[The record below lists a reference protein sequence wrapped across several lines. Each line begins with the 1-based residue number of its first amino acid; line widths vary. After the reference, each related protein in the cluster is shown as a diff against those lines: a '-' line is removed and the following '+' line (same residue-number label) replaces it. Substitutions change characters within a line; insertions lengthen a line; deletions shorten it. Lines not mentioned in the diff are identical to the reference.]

1 MCFHFSSI
9 GFVKEELDVQLDSE
23 GRVVV
28 SGQRPTMDGR
38 WSRFRK
44 EFRVPEN
51 CVLDKISAKFE
62 NGLLH
67 LVFPKS
73 ITKLSRPDDGSI
85 RKQGGEEETEK
96 VGKQE
101 KDQVKEDKPGDGEK
115 KAAARAA
122 SRGVGLRLR
131 KMKLEMGGQERELRD
146 TRKGL
151 MLALAVAA
159 VVSVGVGLYLNHK
172 LTSAHTINI
181 SMLIF

>member
-9 GFVKEELDVQLDSE
+9 GFVKEELNVQLDSD

-73 ITKLSRPDDGSI
+73 ITKPSPQDDGSI
-85 RKQGGEEETEK
+85 RKQGREEEK

-101 KDQVKEDKPGDGEK
+101 KDQVKEDKPRDGEK
-115 KAAARAA
+115 KAAGRG
-122 SRGVGLRLR
+122 GVGLRLR
-131 KMKLEMGGQERELRD
+131 QMKLEMGRLERELRD
-146 TRKGL
+146 TRNCRLWLWLLWFQWGWDC
-151 MLALAVAA
+151 
-159 VVSVGVGLYLNHK
+159 
-172 LTSAHTINI
+172 I
-181 SMLIF
+181 

>member
-9 GFVKEELDVQLDSE
+9 GFVKEELNVQLDSD

-28 SGQRPTMDGR
+28 SGQLPTMDGR

-44 EFRVPEN
+44 EFQVPEN

-73 ITKLSRPDDGSI
+73 ITKPSPQDDGSI
-85 RKQGGEEETEK
+85 RKQGGEEEEKEK

-131 KMKLEMGGQERELRD
+131 KMKLEMGRLERELRD

-172 LTSAHTINI
+172 LTSAHTNTGII
-181 SMLIF
+181 CS

>member
-9 GFVKEELDVQLDSE
+9 GFVKEELNVQLDSD

-73 ITKLSRPDDGSI
+73 ITKPSPQDDGSI
-85 RKQGGEEETEK
+85 RKQGREEEQEK

-101 KDQVKEDKPGDGEK
+101 KDQVKEDKPRDGEK
-115 KAAARAA
+115 KAAGRG
-122 SRGVGLRLR
+122 GVGLRLR
-131 KMKLEMGGQERELRD
+131 QMKLEMGRLERELRD
-146 TRKGL
+146 TRNCRLWLWLLWFQWGWDC
-151 MLALAVAA
+151 
-159 VVSVGVGLYLNHK
+159 
-172 LTSAHTINI
+172 I
-181 SMLIF
+181 